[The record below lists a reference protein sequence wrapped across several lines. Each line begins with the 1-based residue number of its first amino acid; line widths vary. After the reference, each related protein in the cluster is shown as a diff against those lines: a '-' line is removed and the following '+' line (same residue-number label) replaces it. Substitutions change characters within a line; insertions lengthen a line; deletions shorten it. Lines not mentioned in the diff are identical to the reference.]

1 MAHGRGRA
9 GSVVVEALGNGG
21 RGLETETETEAV
33 GRARGQIEQE
43 IEIEIENADEDQMV
57 MLLRRVIIEQGAA
70 LQEFRVDFDEQVRRI
85 LPCDMGW
92 GNETIQKKP
101 FPPSRTTS
109 TLILVSISTAHV

>member
-1 MAHGRGRA
+1 M
-9 GSVVVEALGNGG
+9 VVEALGNGG
-21 RGLETETETEAV
+21 RGLETETETETEAV